1 SYEAYRVC
9 LVADFVPPSDP
20 ISTLNLP
27 MLGPLFQPDDVTH
40 ESMSDRTS
48 RTVGGDRSGTAAFII
63 TQ

>member
-1 SYEAYRVC
+1 MQERDRAECQSEYLY
-9 LVADFVPPSDP
+9 P

-27 MLGPLFQPDDVTH
+27 MLAPLFQPDDVTH

-48 RTVGGDRSGTAAFII
+48 RTVGGDRSGIATFTI